1 VKNFIKIIL
10 ITILTSFLFT
20 NLSYSETPHYID
32 FSRVLNQS
40 KAGKEAQE
48 LLKKKFETESKKF
61 SEEEKKLRKE
71 ETDIISKKK
80 LITKEEYQKKV
91 EGLRKKVSKL
101 QKNKQESLKNI
112 AELKSKARLELLK
125 NLNPLIQ
132 DYMEKNKIRIVLD
145 KKSILLGDIK
155 LDITDQII
163 KLLDKKIKSLNLK

>member
-1 VKNFIKIIL
+1 MKNFIKIIL

-80 LITKEEYQKKV
+80 LITKEELDLSYNRMTGEIPFSIGRCKK
-91 EGLRKKVSKL
+91 LKRL
-101 QKNKQESLKNI
+101 SLERNY
-112 AELKSKARLELLK
+112 LKIFT
-125 NLNPLIQ
+125 N
-132 DYMEKNKIRIVLD
+132 
-145 KKSILLGDIK
+145 
-155 LDITDQII
+155 
-163 KLLDKKIKSLNLK
+163 